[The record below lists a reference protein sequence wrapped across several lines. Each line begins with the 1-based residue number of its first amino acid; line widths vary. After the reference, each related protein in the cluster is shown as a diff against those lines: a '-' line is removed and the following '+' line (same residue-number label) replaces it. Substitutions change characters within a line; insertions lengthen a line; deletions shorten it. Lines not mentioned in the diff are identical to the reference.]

1 MNLLQD
7 AYEGMVQKVESL
19 KLEKV
24 LSHKRIARASL
35 LTDALAGEKV
45 STDFRL
51 SFNLNYFIQYTNMH
65 TQHVSV
71 AHYFHYDQIV

>member
-1 MNLLQD
+1 MKMLQD
-7 AYEGMVQKVESL
+7 AYEGMVQKVENL

-45 STDFRL
+45 
-51 SFNLNYFIQYTNMH
+51 M
-65 TQHVSV
+65 
-71 AHYFHYDQIV
+71 

>member
-1 MNLLQD
+1 MKLLED
-7 AYEGMVQKVESL
+7 AYKGMVEKVENL

-45 STDFRL
+45 SEWMNTWINAWI
-51 SFNLNYFIQYTNMH
+51 SEWMNEWMNEWVKEWIN
-65 TQHVSV
+65 
-71 AHYFHYDQIV
+71 